1 MSLLDE
7 TVSVPRRTMT
17 LFFLIDTSGSMEGA
31 KIGAVNDAVANVL
44 PILHEISDENPDAEI
59 KVAALEFSNG
69 CQWLYD
75 EPKAANDFIWQDVNA
90 SGLTSLG
97 EACSELNSKLSRSG
111 FMSTPSG
118 CFAPA
123 IILLSDGGPTDNFQA
138 GLSKLKANN
147 WFKAAI
153 KIAIAIGDDADKD
166 VLKEFTGNS
175 EAVITVHNI
184 DALKQIIRVV
194 AVTSSQIGSKS
205 SSAGD
210 TTKQDQVIDQVKDA
224 AKDIA
229 GAEPQGSNPDVADSV
244 DSSSYI
250 DDWG

>member
-1 MSLLDE
+1 MGLLDE

-17 LFFLIDTSGSMEGA
+17 LFFLIDTSGSMEGN
-31 KIGAVNDAVANVL
+31 KIGAVNDAVVNVL
-44 PILHEISDENPDAEI
+44 PMLNDISETNPDAEI

-69 CQWLYD
+69 VNWLYD
-75 EPKAANDFIWQDVNA
+75 EPKLAKDFIWQDVAA

-97 EACSELNSKLSRSG
+97 AACSELASKLSRSG
-111 FMSTPSG
+111 GFMQSASG
-118 CFAPA
+118 SFAPA
-123 IILLSDGGPTDNFQA
+123 IILLSDGGPTDDYNT
-138 GLSKLKANN
+138 GLAKLKANN
-147 WFKAAI
+147 WFKSAI

-166 VLKEFTGNS
+166 VLKDFTGSS

-205 SSAGD
+205 STAGE
-210 TTKQDQVIDQVKDA
+210 TTKQEQVVKDIQDA
-224 AKDIA
+224 TQNID
-229 GAEPQGSNPDVADSV
+229 GAESSDSTSIV
-244 DSSSYI
+244 DSSQYL

>member
-1 MSLLDE
+1 MGLLDE

-17 LFFLIDTSGSMEGA
+17 LFFLIDTSGSMEGN
-31 KIGAVNDAVANVL
+31 KIGAVNDAVVNVL
-44 PILHEISDENPDAEI
+44 PMLNDISETNPDAEI

-69 CQWLYD
+69 VNWLYD
-75 EPKAANDFIWQDVNA
+75 EPKLAKDFIWQDVAA

-97 EACSELNSKLSRSG
+97 AACSELASKLSRSG
-111 FMSTPSG
+111 GFMQSASG
-118 CFAPA
+118 SFAPA
-123 IILLSDGGPTDNFQA
+123 IILLSDGGPTDDYNS
-138 GLSKLKANN
+138 GLAKLKANN
-147 WFKAAI
+147 WFKSAI

-166 VLKEFTGNS
+166 VLKDFTGSS

-205 SSAGD
+205 STAGE
-210 TTKQDQVIDQVKDA
+210 TTKQEQVVKDIQDA
-224 AKDIA
+224 TQNID
-229 GAEPQGSNPDVADSV
+229 GAEATDSTSTV
-244 DSSSYI
+244 DSSQYI